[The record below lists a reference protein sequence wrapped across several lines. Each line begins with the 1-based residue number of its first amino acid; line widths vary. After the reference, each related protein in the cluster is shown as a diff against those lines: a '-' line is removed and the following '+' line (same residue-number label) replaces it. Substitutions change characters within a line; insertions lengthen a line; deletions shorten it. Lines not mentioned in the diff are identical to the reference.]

1 MKPERVNAD
10 RLRIDRYLWHIRLLK
25 SRTMAQGLIE
35 QGHIRLNGIRV
46 VKTAA
51 AVQVGDVITLPVGDK
66 VLTLE
71 ILILPPRRGPATEA
85 QGCYRLR

>member
-1 MKPERVNAD
+1 MKPEQVNAN

-51 AVQVGDVITLPVGDK
+51 TVQVGDVITLPVRDR

-71 ILILPPRRGPATEA
+71 ILAIPLRRGPAAEA

>member
-1 MKPERVNAD
+1 MKPEQVNAN

-25 SRTMAQGLIE
+25 SRTMAQHLIE
-35 QGHIRLNGIRV
+35 QGHIRLNGARV
-46 VKTAA
+46 VKTSAM
-51 AVQVGDVITLPVGDK
+51 VQVGDVITLPVGDK